1 PNSCNNEHNLWRAT
15 KYLKRPAKR
24 NTNILNSNGNWCRSN
39 TEQAEAFAQHLQSVF
54 QPNDINNSITETEV
68 EKFLESPCQMSLPIK
83 SIKYAEV
90 VTEIKELNNKK
101 APGPDKINGI
111 TLKSLPKKCIQFITL
126 IFNAILRLDH
136 FPSQWKCA
144 EIIMILKPNKVETEL
159 TSYLL
164 QGSVLGPTLYLI
176 YTADIPTSR
185 NLTTSTFADDTAIL
199 SRARCPKQA
208 TAQLAINLVA
218 VEKWLS
224 DWRIKVNEQKCK
236 HVTFT

>member
-24 NTNILNSNGNWCRSN
+24 NTNIRNSNGNWCRSN

-83 SIKYAEV
+83 SIKYEEV

-159 TSYLL
+159 TSYRPITFDKVYIPSPNN
-164 QGSVLGPTLYLI
+164 QHMIAPSKALI
-176 YTADIPTSR
+176 ATY
-185 NLTTSTFADDTAIL
+185 ADDIAVIYNSGCHHEAANGL
-199 SRARCPKQA
+199 LEYLKSLVARCKRW
-208 TAQLAINLVA
+208 NL
-218 VEKWLS
+218 KISPLKTTNTW
-224 DWRIKVNEQKCK
+224 
-236 HVTFT
+236 FT